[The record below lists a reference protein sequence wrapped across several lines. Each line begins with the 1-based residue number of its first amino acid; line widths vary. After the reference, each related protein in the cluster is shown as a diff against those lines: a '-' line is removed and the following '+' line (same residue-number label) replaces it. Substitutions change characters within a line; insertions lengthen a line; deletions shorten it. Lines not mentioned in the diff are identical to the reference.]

1 VNASRI
7 DPCPNMAVDV
17 FDCLILVKSTKIFFF
32 LVLFATG
39 DLQLLTYK
47 AACASHMYGREFNY
61 VVEAYNCLEREND
74 RDLFLFLQTHRQNSI
89 GIYSNFL

>member
-1 VNASRI
+1 MHLPDYNLLS
-7 DPCPNMAVDV
+7 
-17 FDCLILVKSTKIFFF
+17 ILVKSTKISF
-32 LVLFATG
+32 LLLFATG

-61 VVEAYNCLEREND
+61 VAEAYNCLEKEND
-74 RDLFLFLQTHRQNSI
+74 RDLFLFLQTNMHNSI